1 MLVYK
6 EVLNPNCISK
16 RKINCNR
23 FLTISLIEAFFTILV
38 LLKKYSIL
46 SSPQPMPKE
55 QIKYSP
61 EEAFLKA
68 AHYCAYQERCHN
80 EVVLKLGEWGVYGM
94 EAQIILSKLIEQNYL
109 NEERFAKAFAGG
121 KFRVKQWGR
130 LKIKR
135 ELKVRG
141 VSDFCINEAIKEIEA
156 DDYLETLKEVI
167 EKKMATFKSLQLGIA
182 KKKVYHYAA
191 TKGFESDLIWD
202 CLNAN

>member
-1 MLVYK
+1 
-6 EVLNPNCISK
+6 LNLDCVFL
-16 RKINCNR
+16 RVINCHS
-23 FLTISLIEAFFTILV
+23 FLTISLIEDFFTNLV
-38 LLKKYSIL
+38 LLPKNSIL
-46 SSPQPMPKE
+46 SSPSAMPKE
-55 QIKYSP
+55 QVKYSP

-94 EAQIILSKLIEQNYL
+94 EAQLILSKLIEQNYL

-141 VSDFCINEAIKEIEA
+141 VSDFCINEAMKEIETE
-156 DDYLETLKEVI
+156 DYLETLKDVI

-202 CLNAN
+202 CLNA